1 MLVFFFLV
9 LMLRCTYLLIIMLLS
24 KCTQPTRRN
33 DKPRSGR
40 QVPGSADR
48 RCVTVTHF
56 MINIL
61 ALTPTNQNDKLDRKC
76 PSTPNGRSEQV
87 RVPHLQKCLK
97 ESFWKTWTN
106 MKPSNSQAFFFFS
119 RCESNQVLELDCSAL
134 PDPSVYQYHH
144 WYRLQSQSVGACF
157 PPFHRRLRRR
167 APQSKQALLSWH
179 LAHKNMLWVTF
190 AHKCRLPTVFARQGS
205 AVPLYSR
212 FNSATNMA
220 E

>member
-1 MLVFFFLV
+1 
-9 LMLRCTYLLIIMLLS
+9 MLRCTYLLIIMLLS

-33 DKPRSGR
+33 DKLRSRR

-76 PSTPNGRSEQV
+76 PSAPNGRSEQV

-97 ESFWKTWTN
+97 ESFWKTN
-106 MKPSNSQAFFFFS
+106 MKPSNSQTFFFFS
-119 RCESNQVLELDCSAL
+119 CCESNQVLDLDCSAL

-144 WYRLQSQSVGACF
+144 WYRLQFQSVAASF
-157 PPFHRRLRRR
+157 PPISSKTPQTCPAEQTSAPLLASGTQKHVVSHIRTQVPTADRLC
-167 APQSKQALLSWH
+167 QAR
-179 LAHKNMLWVTF
+179 F
-190 AHKCRLPTVFARQGS
+190 RCS
-205 AVPLYSR
+205 AV
-212 FNSATNMA
+212 FKI
-220 E
+220 